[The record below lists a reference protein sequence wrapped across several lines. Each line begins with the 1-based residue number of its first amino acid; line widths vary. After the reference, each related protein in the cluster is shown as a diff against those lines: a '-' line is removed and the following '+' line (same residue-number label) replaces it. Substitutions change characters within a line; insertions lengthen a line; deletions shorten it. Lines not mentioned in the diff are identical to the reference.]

1 VRSSWQ
7 ASSDRTDGESFAPR
21 SGGRKG
27 DDGFLTV
34 RNHPFSPELAMVP
47 EISHHLIK
55 ALMGANDPGGSGGRR
70 RGEERHVVTVRAEVK
85 DASVVT
91 ENLSKG
97 GVFVK
102 TDQPF
107 DVGESICVRLC
118 FSGSLEPLELTGI
131 VSWRREPTA
140 ETPGGVGVRFDG
152 ELSRARAVVNHL
164 LSELADP
171 KLQAQRARRT
181 SKSIARA
188 HRILITEDN
197 VEVALL
203 YRHALRK
210 IENPDVGEPTPLIVD
225 FALNGYEA
233 FQQMCARRSD
243 LLITDLFM
251 PDMDGFRL
259 LAQIRAEPNLAKT
272 KVMVVSG
279 GGPES
284 LQRALSLG
292 ADTVM
297 GKPIRVLDFV
307 NTVRTLLG
315 LREQIMGSM

>member
-1 VRSSWQ
+1 
-7 ASSDRTDGESFAPR
+7 
-21 SGGRKG
+21 
-27 DDGFLTV
+27 
-34 RNHPFSPELAMVP
+34 
-47 EISHHLIK
+47 
-55 ALMGANDPGGSGGRR
+55 
-70 RGEERHVVTVRAEVK
+70 VTVRAEVK

-107 DVGESICVRLC
+107 TVGESICVRLC
-118 FSGSLEPLELTGI
+118 FSGSLEPLELTG
-131 VSWRREPTA
+131 VVMWRRESAPGI
-140 ETPGGVGVRFDG
+140 PGGVGVRFDG

-164 LSELADP
+164 LTHSTDP
-171 KLQAQRARRT
+171 RLRAAQERAGRSSQSIQRAYRV
-181 SKSIARA
+181 
-188 HRILITEDN
+188 LITEDN

-210 IENPDVGEPTPLIVD
+210 IENPDVGAPAALIVD

-251 PDMDGFRL
+251 SDMDGFRL
-259 LAQIRAEPNLAKT
+259 LAQVRAEPNLAST

-279 GGPES
+279 GGPDA

-307 NTVRTLLG
+307 NTVRTLLD
-315 LREQIMGSM
+315 LREQILGSA

>member
-1 VRSSWQ
+1 
-7 ASSDRTDGESFAPR
+7 
-21 SGGRKG
+21 
-27 DDGFLTV
+27 
-34 RNHPFSPELAMVP
+34 
-47 EISHHLIK
+47 
-55 ALMGANDPGGSGGRR
+55 MGARDPGGSGGRR
-70 RGEERHVVTVRAEVK
+70 RGEERHAVTVRAQVK
-85 DASVVT
+85 DATVVT

-107 DVGESICVRLC
+107 EVGESICVRLC
-118 FSGSLEPLELTGI
+118 FSDSLEPLELTGV
-131 VSWRREPTA
+131 VSWRRETSPGM
-140 ETPGGVGVRFDG
+140 PGGVGVRFDG
-152 ELSRARAVVNHL
+152 ELARARAVVNHL
-164 LSELADP
+164 LTLSSDP
-171 KLQAQRARRT
+171 RIRARQDREGR
-181 SKSIARA
+181 SSQSIQRA
-188 HRILITEDN
+188 HRVLITEDN

-259 LAQIRAEPNLAKT
+259 LAQVRAEPNLAKT

-279 GGPES
+279 GGPEA

-307 NTVRTLLG
+307 NTVRTLLD
-315 LREQIMGSM
+315 LREQISGSA

>member
-1 VRSSWQ
+1 
-7 ASSDRTDGESFAPR
+7 
-21 SGGRKG
+21 
-27 DDGFLTV
+27 
-34 RNHPFSPELAMVP
+34 
-47 EISHHLIK
+47 
-55 ALMGANDPGGSGGRR
+55 MGAQDPGGSGGRR
-70 RGEERHVVTVRAEVK
+70 RGHERHAVAVRAEIK
-85 DASVVT
+85 DSTVIT

-102 TDQPF
+102 TDEPF
-107 DVGESICVRLC
+107 MVGESICVRLC
-118 FSGSLEPLELTGI
+118 FSDSLEPLELTG
-131 VSWRREPTA
+131 VVTWRRETA
-140 ETPGGVGVRFDG
+140 AGIPGGVGVRFDG

-164 LSELADP
+164 LTEPKDDP
-171 KLQAQRARRT
+171 RLRKQREQNGR
-181 SKSIARA
+181 SSQSIQRA

-210 IENPDVGEPTPLIVD
+210 IENPDVGETTPLIVD

-259 LAQIRAEPNLAKT
+259 LAQVRAEPNLATT
-272 KVMVVSG
+272 KIMVVSG

-284 LQRALSLG
+284 LQRALALG

-307 NTVRTLLG
+307 NTVRTLLD
-315 LREQIMGSM
+315 LREQITGSA